1 MIMNKHIL
9 KLYETKFEAEANR
22 IYFSPGRVN
31 IIGEHTDYTLGLV
44 MPFCI
49 DKGIYAAVGRN
60 DDMMIRVFSENFPM
74 QGIIE
79 IDLNDLDFKRLSNY
93 GDYVLGVIKEF
104 EEQGKTL
111 DYGLNICMA
120 SNLPVGGGL
129 SSSAALALLNI
140 KVFSDEYGY
149 DISGIEAVK
158 MAKRV
163 ENDFLG
169 VNCGIMDQF
178 VIWHGKS
185 DKAIFLDTLTLDYE
199 LLPLELDEHVMVLI
213 NSNTTRKLS
222 ESKYNERFKETEI
235 ILKELKKSFEIEYL
249 GRIDLQDLDMYL
261 DKIDNQ
267 TLKKRLRHIVSE
279 NDRVKR
285 AKEALL
291 ANDIKELGN
300 LISESHISLRDDYQ
314 VSTSIVDEIVE
325 TALKS
330 GALGSRMIGGGF
342 GGSTLNIVLK
352 ADFEGFINKFRL
364 LYQPRH
370 EEGFLYSIVVA
381 KDGIKRID

>member
-1 MIMNKHIL
+1 MNKHIL
-9 KLYETKFEAEANR
+9 KLYETKFEVEANR
-22 IYFSPGRVN
+22 VYFSPGRVN
-31 IIGEHTDYTLGLV
+31 IIGEHTDYTFGLV

-60 DDMMIRVFSENFPM
+60 DEMKIKVFSENFPL

-79 IDLNDLDFKRLSNY
+79 IDLNDLDFKRLNNY
-93 GDYVLGVIKEF
+93 GDYILGVIKEF
-104 EEQGKTL
+104 EKQGKTL

-158 MAKRV
+158 LAKRV

-185 DKAIFLDTLTLDYE
+185 NKAIFLDTLTLDYE
-199 LLPLELDEHVMVLI
+199 LLPLELNDHVMVLI

-235 ILKELKKSFEIEYL
+235 ILKELKKHFDIEYL
-249 GRIDLQDLDMYL
+249 GKIALEDLDIYL
-261 DKIDNQ
+261 EKLDNQ
-267 TLKKRLRHIVSE
+267 TLKKRLSHIVSE
-279 NDRVKR
+279 NDRVKK
-285 AKEALL
+285 AKAALL
-291 ANDIKELGN
+291 ANDIKELGK
-300 LISESHISLRDDYQ
+300 LLVESHISLRDDYQ
-314 VSTSIVDEIVE
+314 VSTSVVDEIVE

-342 GGSTLNIVLK
+342 GGSPLNLVLT

-370 EEGFLYSIVVA
+370 EEGFLYSVVVA

>member
-352 ADFEGFINKFRL
+352 ADLEGFINKFRL

>member
-235 ILKELKKSFEIEYL
+235 ILKELKKSFEIECL
-249 GRIDLQDLDMYL
+249 GRIDLQDLDMHL

-352 ADFEGFINKFRL
+352 ADLEGFINKFRL

>member
-79 IDLNDLDFKRLSNY
+79 IDLNDLDFKRLNNY

-235 ILKELKKSFEIEYL
+235 ILKELKKSFEIECL
-249 GRIDLQDLDMYL
+249 GRIDLQDLDMHL

-352 ADFEGFINKFRL
+352 ADLEGFINKFRL

>member
-79 IDLNDLDFKRLSNY
+79 IDLNDLDFKRLNNY

-352 ADFEGFINKFRL
+352 ADLEGFINKFRL

>member
-31 IIGEHTDYTLGLV
+31 IIGEHTDYTFGLV

-79 IDLNDLDFKRLSNY
+79 IDLNDLDFKRLNNY

>member
-9 KLYETKFEAEANR
+9 KLYETKFEVEANR
-22 IYFSPGRVN
+22 VYFSPGRVN
-31 IIGEHTDYTLGLV
+31 IIGEHTDYTFGLV

-60 DDMMIRVFSENFPM
+60 DDMMIRVFSENFPL
-74 QGIIE
+74 QGIVE
-79 IDLNDLDFKRLSNY
+79 IDLNDLDYKRLNNY

-104 EEQGKTL
+104 EKQGKTL

-149 DISGIEAVK
+149 DICGIEAVK
-158 MAKRV
+158 LAKRV

-185 DKAIFLDTLTLDYE
+185 NKAIFLDTLTLDYE
-199 LLPLELDEHVMVLI
+199 LLPLELNDHVMVLI

-235 ILKELKKSFEIEYL
+235 ILKELKKDFDLECL
-249 GRIDLQDLDMYL
+249 GRVALEDLDIYL
-261 DKIDNQ
+261 QKLDNHI
-267 TLKKRLRHIVSE
+267 LKKRLRHIVSE
-279 NDRVKR
+279 NDRVKK
-285 AKEALL
+285 AKDALL

-300 LISESHISLRDDYQ
+300 LISESHRSLRDDYQ
-314 VSTSIVDEIVE
+314 VSTSVVDEIVE

-342 GGSTLNIVLK
+342 GGSTLNLVLK

>member
-79 IDLNDLDFKRLSNY
+79 IDLNDLDFKRLNNY

-325 TALKS
+325 TALK
-330 GALGSRMIGGGF
+330 
-342 GGSTLNIVLK
+342 
-352 ADFEGFINKFRL
+352 ADLEGFINKFRL

>member
-31 IIGEHTDYTLGLV
+31 IIGEHTDYTFGLV

-352 ADFEGFINKFRL
+352 ADLEGFINKFRL

>member
-9 KLYETKFEAEANR
+9 KLYETKFEVEANR
-22 IYFSPGRVN
+22 VYFSPGRVN
-31 IIGEHTDYTLGLV
+31 IIGEHTDYTFGLV

-60 DDMMIRVFSENFPM
+60 DDMMIRVFSENFPL

-79 IDLNDLDFKRLSNY
+79 IDLNDLDFKRLNNY

-104 EEQGKTL
+104 EKQGKTL

-129 SSSAALALLNI
+129 SSSAAFALLNI

-158 MAKRV
+158 LAKRV

-199 LLPLELDEHVMVLI
+199 LLPLELNDYVMVLI

-235 ILKELKKSFEIEYL
+235 ILKELKKHFDIEYL
-249 GRIDLQDLDMYL
+249 GKIALEDLDIYL
-261 DKIDNQ
+261 EKLDNQ
-267 TLKKRLRHIVSE
+267 TLKKRLSHIVSE
-279 NDRVKR
+279 NDRVKK
-285 AKEALL
+285 AKAALL
-291 ANDIKELGN
+291 ANDIKELGK
-300 LISESHISLRDDYQ
+300 LLVESHISLRDDYQ
-314 VSTSIVDEIVE
+314 VSTSVVDEIVE
-325 TALKS
+325 TALKA

-342 GGSTLNIVLK
+342 GGSTLNLVLK

-370 EEGFLYSIVVA
+370 EEGFLYSVVVA

>member
-1 MIMNKHIL
+1 MNKHIL
-9 KLYETKFEAEANR
+9 KLYETKFEVEANR
-22 IYFSPGRVN
+22 VYFSPGRVN
-31 IIGEHTDYTLGLV
+31 IIGEHTDYTFGLV

-60 DDMMIRVFSENFPM
+60 DDMMIRVFSENFPL

-79 IDLNDLDFKRLSNY
+79 IDLNDLDFKRLNNY

-104 EEQGKTL
+104 EKQGKTL

-129 SSSAALALLNI
+129 SSSAAFALLNI

-158 MAKRV
+158 LAKRV

-199 LLPLELDEHVMVLI
+199 LLPLELNDYVMVLI

-235 ILKELKKSFEIEYL
+235 ILKELKKHFDIEYL
-249 GRIDLQDLDMYL
+249 GKIALEDLDIYL
-261 DKIDNQ
+261 EKLDNQ
-267 TLKKRLRHIVSE
+267 TLKKRLSHIVSE
-279 NDRVKR
+279 NDRVKK
-285 AKEALL
+285 AKAALL
-291 ANDIKELGN
+291 ANDIKELGK
-300 LISESHISLRDDYQ
+300 LLVESHISLRDDYQ
-314 VSTSIVDEIVE
+314 VSTSVVDEIVE
-325 TALKS
+325 TALKA

-342 GGSTLNIVLK
+342 GGSTLNLVLK

-370 EEGFLYSIVVA
+370 EEGFLYSVVVA